1 MEGFLT
7 MITFVVSQIL
17 MGIPNVAI
25 QNLLKMEMLK
35 EKTIQY

>member
-35 EKTIQY
+35 GNTIQY